1 MGPREVGGGGC
12 GDSRVTQP
20 QRAAGWPPPTLIL
33 SPPPCKE
40 RLQVLKLSVDLN
52 SSLASSESVP
62 QMGRRRFRK
71 LLVSWP
77 GYWILGWSCLL
88 KFPPSSRPTMSGWQL
103 GEHEAH
109 EYGLPGQEP
118 GMNLDCISDL
128 DAGSQAILSFSLLLS
143 EMWATETS
151 LLVSVRIKQEHIPVV
166 FIILI
171 ISVGRRGVRP
181 GRCKPLRKT
190 SLVTQWLRIHLPT

>member
-1 MGPREVGGGGC
+1 
-12 GDSRVTQP
+12 
-20 QRAAGWPPPTLIL
+20 
-33 SPPPCKE
+33 
-40 RLQVLKLSVDLN
+40 
-52 SSLASSESVP
+52 
-62 QMGRRRFRK
+62 
-71 LLVSWP
+71 
-77 GYWILGWSCLL
+77 
-88 KFPPSSRPTMSGWQL
+88 MSGWQL

-190 SLVTQWLRIHLPT
+190 SLVTQWLRIHLPTQGTQVRSLVREDPTRRGAAKPVHHSY